1 MSANARRCLT
11 IVLAAGEGVR
21 MRSARPKVLHE
32 LAGRSMLAHTLS
44 AAQEGATG
52 DIAVV
57 VASDGDGVA
66 AEALKAAPEAKIAVQ
81 RQRRGTA
88 DAVLAARDLI
98 DRGYDDIVVVYAD
111 IPLIEASTLKA
122 MRAELASSAE
132 IVALGFEAANPTGY
146 GRLIER
152 DGRLLAIREEKDA
165 SAAERASR
173 LCNAGPIA
181 FSGAEALNLL
191 KAVKPDNAQN
201 ECYLT
206 DIVEIANAR
215 GLTARA
221 LIAQEKEVMGVNDRA
236 QLAAAESAL
245 QDRLRRRA
253 MAAGATLTA
262 PETVFL
268 SSDSKIGRDVVI
280 EPHVVIGPRCTIE
293 DGATIRSFS
302 YLESARVA
310 GGAIVGPFA
319 RLRPGADIGA
329 NARIGNFVEIKQS
342 AVEEGAKINHLTY
355 IGDARVG
362 AKANIGAGTIVC
374 NYDGFAKHK
383 TDIGAGAFVGSN
395 SALVAPVTIGDSAYI
410 ATGSVIT
417 KPVEAGALAIARGRQ
432 EVKAGWAK
440 AFRDRHKKG

>member
-1 MSANARRCLT
+1 MSANTRRCLT

-44 AAQEGATG
+44 TVLKGAIG

-66 AEALKAAPEAKIAVQ
+66 AEALKTAPEAKIAVQ
-81 RQRRGTA
+81 RERRGTA
-88 DAVLAARDLI
+88 DAVLAARDQI
-98 DRGYDDIVVVYAD
+98 ERGYDDILIVYAD
-111 IPLIEASTLKA
+111 IPLIEASTLAA
-122 MRAELASSAE
+122 MRTELASGAE
-132 IVALGFEAANPTGY
+132 VVALGFTAGDPVGY

-152 DGRLLAIREEKDA
+152 NGRLIAIREEKDA
-165 SAAERASR
+165 SATERASR

-181 FSGAEALNLL
+181 FRGTEALNLL
-191 KAVKPDNAQN
+191 DAVKADNAQN
-201 ECYLT
+201 EYYLT
-206 DIVEIANAR
+206 DIVEIAHAR

-221 LIAQEKEVMGVNDRA
+221 LIAKENEVLGVNDRA
-236 QLAAAESAL
+236 QLAAAEAAL

-268 SSDSKIGRDVVI
+268 SFDVRIGRDVLI
-280 EPHVVIGPRCTIE
+280 EPHVVIGPRCTIA

-302 YLESARVA
+302 SLESARVA

-319 RLRPGADIGA
+319 RLRPGADIGV

-342 AVEEGAKINHLTY
+342 AIEEGAKVNHLSY
-355 IGDARVG
+355 IGDTRVG
-362 AKANIGAGTIVC
+362 ARANIGAGTIVC
-374 NYDGFAKHK
+374 NYDGFAKYK

-395 SALVAPVTIGDSAYI
+395 SSLVAPVRIGDGAYI
-410 ATGSVIT
+410 GTGSVIT
-417 KPVEAGALAIARGRQ
+417 KPVEADALAIARGRQ
-432 EVKAGWAK
+432 EAKPGWAK
-440 AFRDRHKKG
+440 AFRVRHTKG

>member
-44 AAQEGATG
+44 TVLKGAIG

-66 AEALKAAPEAKIAVQ
+66 AEALKTAPEAKIAVQ
-81 RQRRGTA
+81 RERRGTA
-88 DAVLAARDLI
+88 DAVLAARDQI
-98 DRGYDDIVVVYAD
+98 ERGYDDILIVYAD
-111 IPLIEASTLKA
+111 IPLIEASTLAA
-122 MRAELASSAE
+122 MRTELASGAE
-132 IVALGFEAANPTGY
+132 VVALGFAAGDPAGY

-152 DGRLLAIREEKDA
+152 NGRLIAIREEKDA

-181 FSGAEALNLL
+181 FGGTEALNLL
-191 KAVKPDNAQN
+191 DAVKADNAQN
-201 ECYLT
+201 EYYLT
-206 DIVEIANAR
+206 DIVEIAHAR

-221 LIAQEKEVMGVNDRA
+221 LIVKENEVLGVNDRA
-236 QLAAAESAL
+236 QLAAAEAAL

-253 MAAGATLTA
+253 LAAGATLTA

-268 SSDSKIGRDVVI
+268 SFDVRIGRDVLI
-280 EPHVVIGPRCTIE
+280 EPHVVIGPRCTIA

-319 RLRPGADIGA
+319 RLRPGADIGV

-342 AVEEGAKINHLTY
+342 VIEEGAKVNHLSY
-355 IGDARVG
+355 IGDTRVG
-362 AKANIGAGTIVC
+362 ARANIGAGTIVC
-374 NYDGFAKHK
+374 NYDGFAKYK

-395 SALVAPVTIGDSAYI
+395 SSLVAPVTIGDGAYI
-410 ATGSVIT
+410 GTGSVIT
-417 KPVEAGALAIARGRQ
+417 KPVEADALAIARGRQ
-432 EVKAGWAK
+432 EAKAGWAT
-440 AFRDRHKKG
+440 AFRARHTKG